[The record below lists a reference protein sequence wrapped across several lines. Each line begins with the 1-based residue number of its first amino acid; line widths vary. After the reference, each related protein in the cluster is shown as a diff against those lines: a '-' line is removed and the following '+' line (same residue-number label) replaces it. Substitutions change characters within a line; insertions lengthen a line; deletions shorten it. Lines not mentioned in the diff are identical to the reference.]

1 MKKREPVRIDNS
13 PGRQV
18 KTLLW
23 IMKISAVQLFLLIA
37 CASLTM
43 AFDGLG
49 QELMSRPVTLK
60 VDGQRLRNVLS
71 QIEQQTSARFVYSSK
86 AVNVE
91 RPVTINFSEKRLN
104 EALDELLKPMKL
116 SYRLVGGQIVLETYA
131 EPRTQVDNPT
141 TETADRVVSGTVKDE
156 KNVGLPGVSVLV
168 KGTTRGS
175 TTDANGLFKI
185 SVPDGSGTTLTFS
198 FVGYQSQDVVVG
210 NQSTINVT
218 MAPDVSA
225 LDEVVVIGYGAVRKK
240 DLTGSVVQLKSEQ
253 LKEVPTANVLEA
265 AQGKIAGADITR
277 NSGQAGAG
285 VSIRIRGNRSI
296 GGNNAPLIIVDGIQY
311 SNLEDINAN
320 DIETMDVL
328 KDASSIAI
336 YGSRGANGVILITT
350 KKGKSGKPDISF
362 NAYSG
367 ISQVTMYP
375 KAMDINGFR
384 DLKREAW
391 RAAGV
396 WKSPADDAAIFTNVA
411 EYDALQKGV
420 WTDYQNELIHN
431 GLQQDYQIGIR
442 AGSDRL
448 KSYVSVD
455 YYNEKGVLKL
465 DELKRYTGRLNVD
478 YTIND
483 WMKVGLL
490 SQLTYYNQSVRR
502 DPLNQANKISPLGSL
517 YDANGNFN
525 YIMLDGQT
533 ANPLSDEQPNVFN
546 NSILTTRILTN
557 GYLELT
563 PLKGLTIRSTVG
575 VNLASIRNG
584 SYASPKSIDRSL
596 TGKSLATY
604 NASNSTSLNWENVVT
619 YQRTLGQHAFTLTGI
634 ASYIGNRSDDVTAS
648 GVNQLLPSQLFY
660 SLGSATEEIKINSS
674 YSQNNLISY
683 AARLNYAFRD
693 RYLLTLTAREDGSSK
708 LATGNKWTFFPSAA
722 FAWRIIEEG
731 FMQGVKGLSDLKVR
745 ASYGIAGNDPSG
757 PYATQTTLTRLAF
770 GYDEVPAPAYTFS
783 RNVGNAAL
791 GWELSSTTNFGVDF
805 GLFNGRLNTSID
817 YYDTRTMDLLLDRGL
832 PPTTGVT
839 TVKQN
844 IGKTRNRGFEV
855 TLGST
860 NIRTSNLTWTSNVT
874 FTRNKEEITEL
885 VTGGNDIGN
894 GWFIG
899 QPINVFYDYEKLG
912 IWQTSEAEA
921 AKAISP
927 TQLPGEIKVRDQ
939 NNDGKIDAVND
950 RIILGNPRPKWS
962 GGFDNTVKFKGFDL
976 NVFLYARVGQMINSD
991 RSARFDSQGVGNS
1004 TAGLDYWTPENPT
1017 NAYPRPNKNG
1027 GLKYLSTLGY
1037 VDGTFARIRNI
1048 TLAYNVPATF
1058 LKSKVIRG
1066 VRLYVTGKNLFTFT
1080 KLNYDPERGG
1090 SENFPMTKLYVFGL
1104 NVNL

>member
-1 MKKREPVRIDNS
+1 MKK
-13 PGRQV
+13 
-18 KTLLW
+18 TLRYD
-23 IMKISAVQLFLLIA
+23 SFVVQLMRISISQLLLII
-37 CASLTM
+37 
-43 AFDGLG
+43 LG
-49 QELMSRPVTLK
+49 GSFALAHKGSAQELLHQPISIQVREQSLKKVFQLIEKQATVKFLYRADLIQDSRPVTMSVK
-60 VDGQRLRNVLS
+60 GKS
-71 QIEQQTSARFVYSSK
+71 
-86 AVNVE
+86 
-91 RPVTINFSEKRLN
+91 
-104 EALDELLKPMKL
+104 LDD
-116 SYRLVGGQIVLETYA
+116 VLETILRPNQLTYNLSDRQIILSRINKSA
-131 EPRTQVDNPT
+131 DARTEPSPLKSELVDQT
-141 TETADRVVSGTVKDE
+141 LTGKVTDE
-156 KNVGLPGVSVLV
+156 KNTGLPGVSVII
-168 KGTTRGS
+168 KGSNRGA
-175 TTDANGLFKI
+175 TTDANGLFKLTI
-185 SVPDGSGTTLTFS
+185 PDGNGVILTFS
-198 FVGYQSQDVVVG
+198 FVGYQSQDVPVG
-210 NQSTINVT
+210 NQTNLNISMV
-218 MAPDVSA
+218 PDVSS
-225 LDEVVVIGYGAVRKK
+225 LDEVVVIGYGSVRKK

-277 NSGQAGAG
+277 SSGQAGAR
-285 VSIRIRGNRSI
+285 VNISIRGNRSI
-296 GGNNAPLIIVDGIQY
+296 GGNNAPLIIVDGVQY
-311 SNLEDINAN
+311 GNLEDINAN

-350 KKGKSGKPDISF
+350 KKGKAGKADISF

-375 KAMDINGFR
+375 KAMDINAFR
-384 DLKREAW
+384 DFKREAW

-396 WKSPADDAAIFTNVA
+396 WKSPADDPAIFTNVA
-411 EYDALQKGV
+411 EYNALQNNI
-420 WTDYQNELIHN
+420 WTDYQDALIHN
-431 GLQQDYQIGIR
+431 GLQQNYQVGIR
-442 AGSDRL
+442 SGTDRL

-455 YYNEKGVLKL
+455 YFNEKGILKL
-465 DELKRYTGRLNVD
+465 DEISRYTGRLNVD

-483 WMKVGLL
+483 WMKIGLQ

-533 ANPLSDEQPNVFN
+533 ANPLSDEQPNVFKN
-546 NSILTTRILTN
+546 NVLTTRILTN
-557 GYLELT
+557 GYVEFT
-563 PLKGLTIRSTVG
+563 PFKGFTARSTLG
-575 VNLASIRNG
+575 VNLASARDG
-584 SYASPKSIDRSL
+584 AYSSPKSIDRSL

-604 NASNSTSLNWENVVT
+604 NTSNSRTINWENVMT

-634 ASYIGNRSDDVTAS
+634 ASYLGNTSDNASAS

-660 SLGSATEEIKINSS
+660 SIGSATEEIKINSA
-674 YSQNNLISY
+674 YAQNDLVSF
-683 AARLNYAFRD
+683 AGRLNYSLRD
-693 RYLLTLTAREDGSSK
+693 RYLVTLTAREDGSSK
-708 LATGNKWTFFPSAA
+708 LAAGNKWTFFPSAA
-722 FAWRIIEEG
+722 VAWRIIEEP
-731 FMQGVKGLSDLKVR
+731 FMQNISGLSDLKIR

-757 PYATQTTLTRLAF
+757 PYATQTTLTRIAF
-770 GYDEVPAPAYTFS
+770 GYDEVAAPAYTFS

-791 GWELSSTTNFGVDF
+791 GWELSSTQNLGLDF
-805 GLFNGRLNTSID
+805 GLFNGRVNGSID
-817 YYDTRTMDLLLDRGL
+817 YYDTRTSDLLLDRGL

-844 IGKTRNRGFEV
+844 IGKTRNRGLEV

-860 NIRTSNLTWTSNVT
+860 NIKTQHFSWSSNLT
-874 FTRNKEEITEL
+874 FTRNKEAITEL
-885 VTGGNDIGN
+885 VTGSNDIGN

-899 QPINVFYDYEKLG
+899 SPINVFYDYEKLG
-912 IWQTSEAEA
+912 IWQTSETDLA
-921 AKAISP
+921 AKLSP

-939 NNDGKIDAVND
+939 NGDGKIDAVND
-950 RIILGNPRPKWS
+950 RIILGTPRPKWS
-962 GGFDNTVKFKGFDL
+962 GGFDNTIKYKGFDL
-976 NVFLYARVGQMINSD
+976 NFFLYARVGQTINSD
-991 RSARFDSQGVGNS
+991 RSARFDQQGVGNS

-1037 VDGTFARIRNI
+1037 QDGTYARIRNI
-1048 TLAYNVPATF
+1048 TLAYNVPASF

-1066 VRLYVTGKNLFTFT
+1066 IRLYATGKNLYTFT

>member
-1 MKKREPVRIDNS
+1 MKKREPVLTGGSMSLRAHPIIRIMNLS
-13 PGRQV
+13 
-18 KTLLW
+18 L
-23 IMKISAVQLFLLIA
+23 IQLFLMIA
-37 CASLTM
+37 CTSLSL
-43 AFDGLG
+43 AFDGHA
-49 QELMSRPVTLK
+49 QELMNRPVTLK
-60 VDGQRLRNVLS
+60 VDGQRLRTVLT

-86 AVNVE
+86 TVNANQPITLSLKD
-91 RPVTINFSEKRLN
+91 RPLT
-104 EALDELLKPMKL
+104 EALHELLKPLKL
-116 SYRLVGGQIVLETYA
+116 TYRLVGGQIVLDTEEDA
-131 EPRTQVDNPT
+131 HSQLLNLT
-141 TETADRVVSGTVKDE
+141 TESADRGIAGTVSDE
-156 KNVGLPGVSVLV
+156 KNAPLPGVSVVV
-168 KGTTRGS
+168 KGSNRGA
-175 TTDANGLFKI
+175 TTDATGKYRINI
-185 SVPDGSGTTLTFS
+185 PDGNGATLTFS
-198 FVGYQSQDVVVG
+198 FVGYQSKDVEVG
-210 NQSTINVT
+210 NQTTINVS
-218 MAPDVSA
+218 MVPDVSS

-350 KKGKSGKPDISF
+350 KKGKLGKPDISF

-375 KAMDINGFR
+375 KAMDINAFR
-384 DLKREAW
+384 DFKREAW

-411 EYDALQKGV
+411 EYNALQNGT
-420 WTDYQNELIHN
+420 WTDYQDALIHN
-431 GLQQDYQIGIR
+431 GLQQDYQVGFR
-442 AGSDRL
+442 SGTDRL

-455 YYNEKGVLKL
+455 YYNEKGILKL
-465 DELKRYTGRLNVD
+465 DEIKRYTGRLNVD

-483 WMKVGLL
+483 WMKIGLS

-557 GYLELT
+557 GYVELT
-563 PLKGLTIRSTVG
+563 PLKGLTVRSTIG

-584 SYASPKSIDRSL
+584 AYSSPKSIDRSL

-604 NASNSTSLNWENVVT
+604 DASNSRSINWENVLT
-619 YQRTLGQHAFTLTGI
+619 YQRTVGQHAFTFTGI
-634 ASYIGNRSDDVTAS
+634 ASYIGNSSDNVSAS

-660 SLGSATEEIKINSS
+660 SLGSATEEIKINSA
-674 YSQNNLISY
+674 YSKNDLVSF
-683 AARLNYAFRD
+683 AGRLNYSFRD

-722 FAWRIIEEG
+722 FAWRIIEEK
-731 FMQGVKGLSDLKVR
+731 FMQGVKGLSDLKLR
-745 ASYGIAGNDPSG
+745 ASYGVAGNDPSG
-757 PYATQTTLTRLAF
+757 PYATQTTLTRIAF
-770 GYDEVPAPAYTFS
+770 GYDEVAAPAYTFS
-783 RNVGNAAL
+783 RNVGNAEL
-791 GWELSSTTNFGVDF
+791 GWELSYTKNLGIDF
-805 GLFNGRLNTSID
+805 GLFNGRINTSID
-817 YYDTRTMDLLLDRGL
+817 YYDTRTEDLLLDRGL

-860 NIRTSNLTWTSNVT
+860 NIRTNNFSWSSNLT
-874 FTRNKEEITEL
+874 FTKNKEEITEL

-899 QPINVFYDYEKLG
+899 NPINVFYDYEKLG
-912 IWQTSEAEA
+912 IWQTSEADQA
-921 AKAISP
+921 ARLSP
-927 TQLPGEIKVRDQ
+927 TQLPGEIKVKDQ
-939 NNDGKIDAVND
+939 NGDGKIDAVND

-962 GGFDNTVKFKGFDL
+962 GGFDNTIKFKGFDL

-991 RSARFDSQGVGNS
+991 RSARFDQQGVGNS

-1037 VDGTFARIRNI
+1037 VDGTYARIRNI
-1048 TLAYNVPATF
+1048 TLGYNVPATF
-1058 LKSKVIRG
+1058 LKSKVVRS

-1104 NVNL
+1104 NVSL

>member
-1 MKKREPVRIDNS
+1 
-13 PGRQV
+13 
-18 KTLLW
+18 
-23 IMKISAVQLFLLIA
+23 MKISAVQLFLLIA

>member
-1 MKKREPVRIDNS
+1 MQLSII
-13 PGRQV
+13 QL
-18 KTLLW
+18 TL
-23 IMKISAVQLFLLIA
+23 MMA
-37 CASLTM
+37 CASLSV
-43 AFDGLG
+43 AFDGHG
-49 QELMSRPVTLK
+49 QELMNRPVTLK
-60 VDGQRLRNVLS
+60 ADGQRLRTVLT
-71 QIEQQTSARFVYSSK
+71 QIEQQTAARFVYSSK
-86 AVNVE
+86 AIDVNQS
-91 RPVTINFSEKRLN
+91 VTVNMADKRLN
-104 EALDELLKPMKL
+104 EALSELLKPLKL
-116 SYRLVGGQIVLETYA
+116 TYRLVGGQIVLESEA
-131 EPRTQVDNPT
+131 EAHTQLLTPAN
-141 TETADRVVSGTVKDE
+141 EAADHSVAGTVLDE
-156 KNVGLPGVSVLV
+156 KNTALPGVSVVV
-168 KGTTRGS
+168 KGSTRGA
-175 TTDANGLFKI
+175 TTDANGKFRI
-185 SVPDGSGTTLTFS
+185 TVPDGEQVTLTFS
-198 FVGYQSQDVVVG
+198 FVGYQTKDVVVG
-210 NQSTINVT
+210 SQTTI
-218 MAPDVSA
+218 DVSLAPEVGA

-277 NSGQAGAG
+277 SSGQAGAK
-285 VSIRIRGNRSI
+285 VNISIRGNRSI

-350 KKGKSGKPDISF
+350 KKGRSGKPDISF

-375 KAMDINGFR
+375 KAMDINAFR
-384 DLKREAW
+384 DFKREAW

-411 EYDALQKGV
+411 EYDALQKGI

-431 GLQQDYQIGIR
+431 GLQQDYQIGVR
-442 AGSDRL
+442 AGTDRL

-455 YYNEKGVLKL
+455 YYNEKGILKL
-465 DELKRYTGRLNVD
+465 DQLKRYTGRLNVD
-478 YTIND
+478 YTITD
-483 WMKVGLL
+483 WMKIGLQ
-490 SQLTYYNQSVRR
+490 SQLTYYDQSVRR

-546 NSILTTRILTN
+546 NSVLTTRILTN
-557 GYLELT
+557 GYLEIT
-563 PLKGLTIRSTVG
+563 PFKGFTARSTIG
-575 VNLASIRNG
+575 VNLASIRDG
-584 SYASPKSIDRSL
+584 SYASPRSIDRSL

-604 NASNSTSLNWENVVT
+604 NTSSSRSINWENVMT

-634 ASYIGNRSDDVTAS
+634 ASYIGNTSDNVAAS

-660 SLGSATEEIKINSS
+660 SLGSATEEIKINSA
-674 YSQNNLISY
+674 YSQNNLVSF
-683 AARLNYAFRD
+683 AGRLNYAFRD
-693 RYLLTLTAREDGSSK
+693 RYLVTLTAREDGSSK
-708 LATGNKWTFFPSAA
+708 LAVGNKWTFFPSAA
-722 FAWRIIEEG
+722 FAWRIIEEK
-731 FMQGVKGLSDLKVR
+731 FMQRVKGLSDLKLRV
-745 ASYGIAGNDPSG
+745 SYGVAGNDPSG

-770 GYDEVPAPAYTFS
+770 GYDEVAAPAYTFS
-783 RNVGNAAL
+783 RNVGNAEL
-791 GWELSSTTNFGVDF
+791 GWELSNTKNLGLDF
-805 GLFNGRLNTSID
+805 GLLNGRINASVD
-817 YYDTRTMDLLLDRGL
+817 YYDTRTSDLLLDRGL

-844 IGKTRNRGFEV
+844 IGKTRNRGVEV

-860 NIRTSNLTWTSNVT
+860 NVRTPSFSWTSNVT
-874 FTRNKEEITEL
+874 FTKNKEEITEL

-899 QPINVFYDYEKLG
+899 YPINVYYDYQKLG
-912 IWQTSEAEA
+912 IWQTTEADQA
-921 AKAISP
+921 AKISP
-927 TQLPGEIKVRDQ
+927 TQLPGEIKVKDQ
-939 NNDGKIDAVND
+939 NADGKIDAVND
-950 RIILGNPRPKWS
+950 RIILGTPRPKWS
-962 GGFDNTVKFKGFDL
+962 GGFDNTIKFKGFDL

-991 RSARFDSQGVGNS
+991 RSARFDQQGVGNS

-1037 VDGTFARIRNI
+1037 VDGTYARIRNI

-1058 LKSKVIRG
+1058 LRSKVIRG

>member
-1 MKKREPVRIDNS
+1 MKKLETVS
-13 PGRQV
+13 
-18 KTLLW
+18 
-23 IMKISAVQLFLLIA
+23 ISSFSNRRTKPFMGLIHFSVVQLMLILVG
-37 CASLTM
+37 ASVSL
-43 AFDGLG
+43 ALDGYG
-49 QELMSRPVTLK
+49 QELMNRPVTLK
-60 VDGQRLRNVLS
+60 IEGQRLRVVLA
-71 QIEQQTSARFVYSSK
+71 QIERQTAARFVYSSK
-86 AVNVE
+86 AVNVDQ
-91 RPVTINFSEKRLN
+91 PVTISLTDKRLN
-104 EALDELLKPMKL
+104 EALNELLKPL
-116 SYRLVGGQIVLETYA
+116 RLAYRLVGGQIVLEADGHTRVEPQNA
-131 EPRTQVDNPT
+131 ES
-141 TETADRVVSGTVKDE
+141 ADRVVTGKVTDE
-156 KNVGLPGVSVLV
+156 KNAGLPGVSVVV
-168 KGTTRGS
+168 KGSTRGS
-175 TTDANGLFKI
+175 TTDANGAFRLT
-185 SVPDGSGTTLTFS
+185 VPDGNGVVLMFS
-198 FVGYQSQDVVVG
+198 FVGYQSQDIQVG
-210 NQSTINVT
+210 NQETINVSLV
-218 MAPDVSA
+218 PDVSA

-240 DLTGSVVQLKSEQ
+240 DLTGSVVQLKSEE

-277 NSGQAGAG
+277 SSGQAGAR
-285 VSIRIRGNRSI
+285 VNISIRGNRSI

-350 KKGKSGKPDISF
+350 KKGKTGKPDISF

-367 ISQVTMYP
+367 ISEVTMYP

-384 DLKREAW
+384 DFKREAW

-411 EYDALQKGV
+411 EYDALQKGL
-420 WTDYQNELIHN
+420 WTDYQDALIHN
-431 GLQQDYQIGIR
+431 GLQQDYQVGIR
-442 AGSDRL
+442 AGTDRL

-455 YYNEKGVLKL
+455 YFNEKGILKL

-478 YTIND
+478 YTITD
-483 WMKVGLL
+483 WMKIGLQ
-490 SQLTYYNQSVRR
+490 SQLTYYNQSLRR

-546 NSILTTRILTN
+546 NSVLTTRILTN
-557 GYLELT
+557 GYLEIT
-563 PLKGLTIRSTVG
+563 PFKGFTARSTIG
-575 VNLASIRNG
+575 VNLASIRDG

-596 TGKSLATY
+596 TGKSLSMY
-604 NASNSTSLNWENVVT
+604 NASNSRSINWENVVT
-619 YQRTLGQHAFTLTGI
+619 YQRSAGQHAMTLTGI
-634 ASYIGNRSDDVTAS
+634 ASYIGNMSDNVAAS

-660 SLGSATEEIKINSS
+660 SLGSATEEIKINSA
-674 YSQNNLISY
+674 YSQNNLVSF
-683 AARLNYAFRD
+683 AGRLNYAFRD
-693 RYLLTLTAREDGSSK
+693 RYLVTLTAREDGSSK

-722 FAWRIIEEG
+722 FAWRIIEEK
-731 FMQGVKGLSDLKVR
+731 FMQGVKGLSDLKLR
-745 ASYGIAGNDPSG
+745 ASYGVAGNDPSG

-770 GYDEVPAPAYTFS
+770 GYDDVPAPAYTFS
-783 RNVGNAAL
+783 RNVGNAEL
-791 GWELSSTTNFGVDF
+791 GWELSYTKNVGLDF
-805 GLFNGRLNTSID
+805 GLLNGRINASVD
-817 YYDTRTMDLLLDRGL
+817 YYDTRTSDLLLDRGL

-844 IGKTRNRGFEV
+844 IGKTRNRGVEV

-860 NIRTSNLTWTSNVT
+860 NIRMPNLSWSSNVT

-899 QPINVFYDYEKLG
+899 YPINVFYDYEKLG
-912 IWQTSEAEA
+912 IWQTPEADAA
-921 AKAISP
+921 AKLSP
-927 TQLPGEIKVRDQ
+927 TQLPGEIKVKDQ
-939 NNDGKIDAVND
+939 NGDGKIDAVND
-950 RIILGNPRPKWS
+950 RIILGTPRPKWS

-991 RSARFDSQGVGNS
+991 RSARFDQQGVGNS

-1037 VDGTFARIRNI
+1037 VNGTYARIRNI
-1048 TLAYNVPATF
+1048 TLAYNVPASF
-1058 LKSKVIRG
+1058 LRSKVIRG

>member
-1 MKKREPVRIDNS
+1 MKKREPVRICGS
-13 PGRQV
+13 LGRQV
-18 KTLLW
+18 NAFW
-23 IMKISAVQLFLLIA
+23 WFMNFSVIQLILITA
-37 CASLTM
+37 CASLSI
-43 AFDGLG
+43 AFNGNG

-60 VDGQRLRNVLS
+60 ADGQRLRLVLT
-71 QIEQQTSARFVYSSK
+71 QIEQQTAARFVYGSK
-86 AVNVE
+86 TINVDH
-91 RPVTINFSEKRLN
+91 PVTITLTDKRLN
-104 EALDELLKPMKL
+104 EALTELLKPLKL
-116 SYRLVGGQIVLETYA
+116 TYRLVGGLIVLESDSDGH
-131 EPRTQVDNPT
+131 TQVPT
-141 TETADRVVSGTVKDE
+141 PGTEAADHVVTGKVLDE
-156 KNVGLPGVSVLV
+156 KQAALPGVSVVV
-168 KGTTRGS
+168 KGSTRGA
-175 TTDANGLFKI
+175 TTDASGVFKL
-185 SVPDGSGTTLTFS
+185 SVPDGNGVTLTFS
-198 FVGYQSQDVVVG
+198 FVGYQSQDIAVG
-210 NQSTINVT
+210 NQSTINVS
-218 MAPDVSA
+218 MVPDVSA

-240 DLTGSVVQLKSEQ
+240 DLTGAVVQLKSEQ

-277 NSGQAGAG
+277 SSGQAGAK
-285 VSIRIRGNRSI
+285 VNISIRGNRSI

-350 KKGKSGKPDISF
+350 KKGKTGKPDISF

-375 KAMDINGFR
+375 KAMDITGFR
-384 DLKREAW
+384 DFKREAW

-396 WKSPADDAAIFTNVA
+396 WKSPADDASIFTNVA
-411 EYDALQKGV
+411 EYDALQKGN
-420 WTDYQNELIHN
+420 WTDYQDALIHN

-442 AGSDRL
+442 SGTERL

-455 YYNEKGVLKL
+455 YYNEKGILKL

-478 YTIND
+478 YTITD
-483 WMKVGLL
+483 WMKIGLQ

-546 NSILTTRILTN
+546 NSVLTTRILTN
-557 GYLELT
+557 GYIELT
-563 PLKGLTIRSTVG
+563 PFKGFTARTTLG
-575 VNLASIRNG
+575 VNLASIRDG

-604 NASNSTSLNWENVVT
+604 NTSSSRSLNWENVMT
-619 YQRTLGQHAFTLTGI
+619 YQRSMGQHAFTLTGI
-634 ASYIGNRSDDVTAS
+634 ASYIGNTSDNAAAS

-660 SLGSATEEIKINSS
+660 SLGSATEEIKINSA
-674 YSQNNLISY
+674 YSQNDLISF
-683 AARLNYAFRD
+683 AGRLNYSFRD

-722 FAWRIIEEG
+722 FAWRIIEEK
-731 FMQGVKGLSDLKVR
+731 FMQGLKGLSDLKVR
-745 ASYGIAGNDPSG
+745 VSYGVAGNDPSG

-770 GYDEVPAPAYTFS
+770 GYDEVPVPAYTFS
-783 RNVGNAAL
+783 RNVGNAEL
-791 GWELSSTTNFGVDF
+791 GWELSNTKNIGLDF
-805 GLFNGRLNTSID
+805 GLLNGRINTSID
-817 YYDTRTMDLLLDRGL
+817 YYDTRTSDLLLDRGL

-844 IGKTRNRGFEV
+844 IGKTRNRGVEV

-860 NIRTSNLTWTSNVT
+860 NIRTSNFSWTSNVT
-874 FTRNKEEITEL
+874 FTKNKEEITEL

-899 QPINVFYDYEKLG
+899 SPINVFYDYQKLG
-912 IWQTSEAEA
+912 IWQTSEADAA
-921 AKAISP
+921 AKLSP
-927 TQLPGEIKVRDQ
+927 TQLPGEIKVKDQ
-939 NNDGKIDAVND
+939 NGDGKIDAVND
-950 RIILGNPRPKWS
+950 RIILGTPRPKWS
-962 GGFDNTVKFKGFDL
+962 GGFDNTIKFKGFDL

-991 RSARFDSQGVGNS
+991 RSARFDQQGVGNS

-1037 VDGTFARIRNI
+1037 VDGTYARIRNI
-1048 TLAYNVPATF
+1048 TLAYNVPANI
-1058 LKSKVIRG
+1058 LRSKVIRG

-1080 KLNYDPERGG
+1080 NLNYDPERGG

>member
-1 MKKREPVRIDNS
+1 
-13 PGRQV
+13 
-18 KTLLW
+18 
-23 IMKISAVQLFLLIA
+23 MKISAIQLFLIIA

-60 VDGQRLRNVLS
+60 VDGQRLRTVLS
-71 QIEQQTSARFVYSSK
+71 QIEQQTAARFVYSSK
-86 AVNVE
+86 AINVE
-91 RPVTINFSEKRLN
+91 RPVTINLSEKRLN
-104 EALDELLKPMKL
+104 EALEELLKPMKL
-116 SYRLVGGQIVLETYA
+116 SYRLVGGQIILETYA
-131 EPRTQVDNPT
+131 EPRTQVGNAT
-141 TETADRVVSGTVKDE
+141 GEAADRVVSGTVKDE
-156 KNVGLPGVSVLV
+156 KNAGLPGVSVVV

-175 TTDANGLFKI
+175 TTDANGQYKI
-185 SVPDGSGTTLTFS
+185 SVPEGNGTTLTFS
-198 FVGYQSQDVVVG
+198 FVGYQSQDVAVG
-210 NQSTINVT
+210 NQAAINVT
-218 MAPDVSA
+218 LAPDVSA

-277 NSGQAGAG
+277 SSGQAGAG
-285 VSIRIRGNRSI
+285 VNIRIRGNRSI

-311 SNLEDINAN
+311 NNLEDINAN

-362 NAYSG
+362 NAYTG
-367 ISQVTMYP
+367 VSQVTMYP

-391 RAAGV
+391 RAAGA
-396 WKSPADDAAIFTNVA
+396 WKSPADDASIFTNVA
-411 EYDALQKGV
+411 EYDALQKGT

-431 GLQQDYQIGIR
+431 GLQQNYQIGIR

-455 YYNEKGVLKL
+455 YFNEKGILKL
-465 DELKRYTGRLNVD
+465 DEIKRYTGRLNVD

-483 WMKVGLL
+483 WMKVGLQ

-525 YIMLDGQT
+525 FIMLDGQT

-546 NSILTTRILTN
+546 NGILTTRILTN

-563 PLKGLTIRSTVG
+563 PLKGLSIRSTVG

-596 TGKSLATY
+596 TGKSLASY

-619 YQRTLGQHAFTLTGI
+619 YQRSFGQHAMTFTGI
-634 ASYIGNRSDDVTAS
+634 ASYIGNKSDNVTAS

-660 SLGSATEEIKINSS
+660 SLGSTTEEIKINSA
-674 YSQNNLISY
+674 YSQNDLISF
-683 AARLNYAFRD
+683 AARLNYTFRD

-708 LATGNKWTFFPSAA
+708 LAPGNKWTFFPSAA

-770 GYDEVPAPAYTFS
+770 GYDEVPYPAYTFS
-783 RNVGNAAL
+783 RNVGNALL
-791 GWELSSTTNFGVDF
+791 GWELSSTTNLGLDF

-860 NIRTSNLTWTSNVT
+860 NIRTSNLTWSSNVT

-894 GWFIG
+894 GWFLG
-899 QPINVFYDYEKLG
+899 QPINVFYDYEKQG

-927 TQLPGEIKVRDQ
+927 TQLPGEIKVKDQ
-939 NNDGKIDAVND
+939 NGDGKIDAVND

-962 GGFDNTVKFKGFDL
+962 GGFDNTIKFKGFDL

-1037 VDGTFARIRNI
+1037 VDGTFARVRNI
-1048 TLAYNVPATF
+1048 TLAYNVPANF
-1058 LKSKVIRG
+1058 LKSKVLRG

-1080 KLNYDPERGG
+1080 KLEYDPERGG

>member
-1 MKKREPVRIDNS
+1 MKSKEPLHINNS
-13 PGRQV
+13 PDRQ
-18 KTLLW
+18 TNPFLRLLNF
-23 IMKISAVQLFLLIA
+23 SVAQLMLVMV
-37 CASLTM
+37 CTSLSL
-43 AFDGLG
+43 AFDGHG

-60 VDGQRLRNVLS
+60 VDGQRLRAVLS
-71 QIEQQTSARFVYSSK
+71 QIEQQTTARFVYSSK
-86 AVNVE
+86 
-91 RPVTINFSEKRLN
+91 TINVNQPITISLTDKRLN
-104 EALDELLKPMKL
+104 EALTELLKPLRL
-116 SYRLVGGQIVLETYA
+116 SYRLVGGQIVLETEA
-131 EPRTQVDNPT
+131 ESHSQVINPT
-141 TETADRVVSGTVKDE
+141 SESVDRAVAGTVKDE
-156 KNVGLPGVSVLV
+156 KNAPLPGVSVVV
-168 KGTTRGS
+168 KGSTRGA
-175 TTDANGLFKI
+175 TTDATGKYRI
-185 SVPDGSGTTLTFS
+185 TVPDGNGVMLTFS

-210 NQSTINVT
+210 NQSTINVA

-240 DLTGSVVQLKSEQ
+240 DLTGAVVQLKSEE
-253 LKEVPTANVLEA
+253 LKEIPTANVLEA

-277 NSGQAGAG
+277 SSGQAGAP
-285 VSIRIRGNRSI
+285 VNIRIRGNRSI

-311 SNLEDINAN
+311 NNLEDINAN

-350 KKGKSGKPDISF
+350 KKGKSGKADISF

-411 EYDALQKGV
+411 EYDALQKGI

-431 GLQQDYQIGIR
+431 GLQQNYQVGIR

-448 KSYVSVD
+448 KSYISVD
-455 YYNEKGVLKL
+455 YFNEKGILKL

-478 YTIND
+478 YTITD
-483 WMKVGLL
+483 WMKVGLQ

-525 YIMLDGQT
+525 FIMLDGQT

-546 NSILTTRILTN
+546 NGVLTTRILSN
-557 GYLELT
+557 GYIELT
-563 PLKGLTIRSTVG
+563 PIKGLTLRSTVG

-634 ASYIGNRSDDVTAS
+634 ASYIGNKSDNVTAS

-660 SLGSATEEIKINSS
+660 SLGSATEEIKINSA
-674 YSQNNLISY
+674 YSQNDLISF
-683 AARLNYAFRD
+683 AARLNYTFRD

-708 LATGNKWTFFPSAA
+708 LAPGNKWTFFPSAA
-722 FAWRIIEEG
+722 FAWRIIEEK

-770 GYDEVPAPAYTFS
+770 GFDEVPVPAYTFS
-783 RNVGNAAL
+783 RNVGNALL
-791 GWELSSTTNFGVDF
+791 GWELSNTTNLGLDF

-817 YYDTRTMDLLLDRGL
+817 YYDTRTSDLLLDRGL

-844 IGKTRNRGFEV
+844 IGKTRNRGVEV

-860 NIRTSNLTWTSNVT
+860 NIRTPNLSWTSNVT
-874 FTRNKEEITEL
+874 FTKNKEEITEL

-899 QPINVFYDYEKLG
+899 QPISVFYDYEKQG
-912 IWQTSEAEA
+912 IWQTGEADQA
-921 AKAISP
+921 AKLSP
-927 TQLPGEIKVRDQ
+927 TQLPGEIKVKDQ
-939 NNDGKIDAVND
+939 NGDGKIDAVND
-950 RIILGNPRPKWS
+950 RVILGNNRPKWS

-976 NVFLYARVGQMINSD
+976 NVFLYARVGQMLNSD

-1048 TLAYNVPATF
+1048 TLAYNVPAT
-1058 LKSKVIRG
+1058 LLRSKVIRG
-1066 VRLYVTGKNLFTFT
+1066 VRVYLTGKNLFTFS
-1080 KLNYDPERGG
+1080 KLEYDPERGG
-1090 SENFPMTKLYVFGL
+1090 GESFPMTKLYVLGL

>member
-1 MKKREPVRIDNS
+1 MKKREPVCISGS
-13 PGRQV
+13 PGQQV

-23 IMKISAVQLFLLIA
+23 LMKFSAIQLFLILI
-37 CASLTM
+37 CASLGV
-43 AFDGLG
+43 AFDGHG

-60 VDGQRLRNVLS
+60 VDGQRLRVVLS
-71 QIEQQTSARFVYSSK
+71 QIEQQTTARFVYSSK
-86 AVNVE
+86 
-91 RPVTINFSEKRLN
+91 TINVNQPITLTLTDKRLN
-104 EALDELLKPMKL
+104 EALTELLKPLKL
-116 SYRLVGGQIVLETYA
+116 TYRIVGGQIVLEADA
-131 EPRTQVDNPT
+131 ESHSQVVNPIN
-141 TETADRVVSGTVKDE
+141 ESVDRAVTGTVNDE
-156 KNVGLPGVSVLV
+156 KNAPLPGVSVVV
-168 KGTTRGS
+168 KGSARGA
-175 TTDANGLFKI
+175 TTDANGKYRI
-185 SVPDGSGTTLTFS
+185 TVPDGAGATLTFS

-210 NQSTINVT
+210 NQSAINVS
-218 MAPDVSA
+218 MVPDVSA

-277 NSGQAGAG
+277 SSGQAGAG
-285 VSIRIRGNRSI
+285 VNIRIRGNRSI

-311 SNLEDINAN
+311 NNLEDINAN

-391 RAAGV
+391 RAAGA
-396 WKSPADDAAIFTNVA
+396 WKSPADDPSIFTNVA
-411 EYDALQKGV
+411 EYDALQKGI

-431 GLQQDYQIGIR
+431 GLQQNYQVGIR

-455 YYNEKGVLKL
+455 YFNEKGILKL

-478 YTIND
+478 YTITD
-483 WMKVGLL
+483 WLKVGLQ

-525 YIMLDGQT
+525 FIMLDGQT

-546 NSILTTRILTN
+546 NGILTTRILSN
-557 GYLELT
+557 GYIELT
-563 PLKGLTIRSTVG
+563 PIKGLTLRSTVG

-584 SYASPKSIDRSL
+584 AYSSPKSIDRSL

-634 ASYIGNRSDDVTAS
+634 ASYIDNKSDNVTAS

-660 SLGSATEEIKINSS
+660 SLGSATEEIKINSA
-674 YSQNNLISY
+674 YSQNDLISF
-683 AARLNYAFRD
+683 ATRLNYSFRD
-693 RYLLTLTAREDGSSK
+693 RYLVTLTAREDGSSK
-708 LATGNKWTFFPSAA
+708 LAPGNKWTFFPSAA
-722 FAWRIIEEG
+722 FAWRIIEEK

-770 GYDEVPAPAYTFS
+770 GFDEVPVPAYTFS
-783 RNVGNAAL
+783 RNVGNALL
-791 GWELSSTTNFGVDF
+791 GWELSNTTNIGLDF

-817 YYDTRTMDLLLDRGL
+817 YYDTRTSDLLLDRGL

-844 IGKTRNRGFEV
+844 IGKTRNRGIEV

-860 NIRTSNLTWTSNVT
+860 NIRTPNLSWTSNVT
-874 FTRNKEEITEL
+874 FTKNKEEITEL

-899 QPINVFYDYEKLG
+899 QPINVFYDYEKQG
-912 IWQTSEAEA
+912 IWQTSEADQA
-921 AKAISP
+921 AKLSP
-927 TQLPGEIKVRDQ
+927 TQLPGEIKVKDQ
-939 NNDGKIDAVND
+939 NGDGKIDAVND
-950 RIILGNPRPKWS
+950 RIILGNNRPKWS

-991 RSARFDSQGVGNS
+991 RSARFDAQGVGNS

-1048 TLAYNVPATF
+1048 TLAYNVPAT
-1058 LKSKVIRG
+1058 LLRSKVIRG
-1066 VRLYVTGKNLFTFT
+1066 VRVYVTGKNLFTFT
-1080 KLNYDPERGG
+1080 KLDYDPERGG
-1090 SENFPMTKLYVFGL
+1090 SENFPMTKLYVLGL